1 MDLVIVESPTK
12 AKTIT
17 RFLGKGYKVESS
29 FGHVR
34 DLPKSKLGVDVEH
47 DFEPQYIV
55 PDKAKKRV
63 TELKKLAAKANTIYL
78 ASDEDREGEAIAWH
92 LEQLLGEKIK
102 KPMKRIAFHE
112 ITKEAILHALE
123 NPRELHPHM
132 IDAQQAR
139 RVLDRLVGYELSPF
153 LWRKIYRGLSAG
165 RVQSVAVRLIVE
177 REREIKAF
185 VPQEFWSIDAMM
197 ADKAGAEFEGALHAI
212 DGKSLK
218 KFDIAN
224 KEAADKIVAD
234 LKGAEFEVASVEQKE
249 RTRKS
254 NAPFTTSTLQQ
265 EGNNVLGFSAKQTM
279 MIAQQLY
286 EGVELEQGSTGLI
299 TYMRT
304 DSVNLAE
311 KFLVEAEGFIK
322 SEYGEQ
328 YNDRKTFATKSKG
341 AQEAHEAIRPTD
353 VTITPESIRAHLDPK
368 QYKLYDLIWR
378 RAVASQMKPAII
390 LATTVDMNSGK
401 STFRANGSQLQ
412 FDGWLKISP
421 EKMNENMLPKV
432 EKGDAVDCKTLEGKQ
447 HFTEPPAR
455 FTEASLVKALEER
468 GIGRPSTYAPTI
480 ATVVARGYVKKEQR
494 SLIPEEIGFL
504 VNDLLV
510 EHFPNIVDYDFT
522 ANMEN
527 ELDEIAEGKKKW
539 KPIIKAFYEPFKK
552 LLVEKDKEINKKDL
566 VEEKSD
572 EVCPKCGKPMVIK
585 MGRFGKFLAC
595 TAYPECKTT
604 RPLGE
609 DGKAAPEEV
618 IDVKCEKCGK
628 PMVKKTGRFGAF
640 LGCSGYPDCK
650 NIVNIEKKTGV
661 KCPKCGEGD
670 IIEKRSRFG
679 KTFYACNKY
688 PKCEN
693 AYWSKP
699 TGQTCPT
706 CKSLLL
712 YGAKGTIRCSSKEC
726 DYKAQQEEAAE

>member
-34 DLPKSKLGVDVEH
+34 DLPKSKLGVDIEH

-55 PDKAKKRV
+55 PVKAKKRV
-63 TELKKLAAKANTIYL
+63 AELKKLAAKANTIYL

-92 LEQLLGEKIK
+92 LEQLLPSKH
-102 KPMKRIAFHE
+102 PMKRIAFHE

-177 REREIKAF
+177 REREITAF
-185 VPQEFWSIDAMM
+185 LPQEFWSIDALMQHSGQ
-197 ADKAGAEFEGALHAI
+197 DFEAALHAI

-218 KFDIAN
+218 KFDIPK
-224 KEAADKIVAD
+224 KEDADRIVAD
-234 LKGAEFEVASVEQKE
+234 LQGAVFTVATVEQKE

-265 EGNNVLGFSAKQTM
+265 EGNNTLGFSAKQTM
-279 MIAQQLY
+279 MLAQQLY

-311 KFLVEAEGFIK
+311 KFLSEAESFITN
-322 SEYGEQ
+322 EYGKN
-328 YNDRKTFATKSKG
+328 YADRKTFTTKSKG

-353 VTITPESIRAHLDPK
+353 VNITPESIRAHLDPK

-390 LATTVDMNSGK
+390 LATTADMQSGK
-401 STFRANGSQLQ
+401 YTLRATGSQLQ
-412 FDGWLKISP
+412 FDGWLKIAP
-421 EKMNENMLPKV
+421 EKMNENLLPPLQNN
-432 EKGDAVDCKTLEGKQ
+432 DAVECKTLEGKQ

-455 FTEASLVKALEER
+455 YTEASLVKALEER

-494 SLIPEEIGFL
+494 SLIPEEIGFM

-510 EHFPNIVDYDFT
+510 EHFPTIVDYDFT

-527 ELDEIAEGKKKW
+527 ELDEIAEGKKEW

-572 EVCPKCGKPMVIK
+572 EKCPKCGKDMVIK

-595 TAYPECKTT
+595 TGYPECKTT
-604 RPLGE
+604 KPLGE
-609 DGKAAPEEV
+609 DGKPAVEEPV
-618 IDVKCEKCGK
+618 DVKCEKCGK
-628 PMVKKTGRFGAF
+628 PLVRKTGRFGAF

-661 KCPKCGEGD
+661 KCPKCDEGD
-670 IIEKRSRFG
+670 IIEKRSRYG

-699 TGQTCPT
+699 TGETCPT

-712 YGAKGTIRCSSKEC
+712 YGAKGTIRCSNKEC
-726 DYKAQQEEAAE
+726 TYKTQQEESM